1 MRRGLRG
8 LLRLTLWLLALGAI
22 TFMGA
27 WVANRWILPR
37 SVGTDLAFSMP
48 HLEGSSE
55 AEVYELCARVG
66 LVIRERP
73 AEYDASLPA
82 GYLLRQS
89 PRHGSQVKP
98 GRQVQAV
105 FSAGP
110 RMVILPD
117 FRGESERQARL
128 SLEDLGLLPGDL
140 LRCDGGGA
148 AGTIL
153 SSRPGPGARVPLGE
167 RVDLLL
173 SLGES
178 APDFLMPDLA
188 RRSLDGALAM
198 LEGSGLGA
206 PQLRYRSVLDAVPGT
221 ILSQSPPAGAR
232 LERGRHLE
240 LVVASGSD

>member
-1 MRRGLRG
+1 MKRGLRG
-8 LLRLTLWLLALGAI
+8 LLRLTLWLLTLGAI
-22 TFMGA
+22 TFLGI

-37 SVGTDLAFSMP
+37 SVGTDLAFPMP
-48 HLEGSSE
+48 QLEGSSE
-55 AEVYELCARVG
+55 AEVYELCARMG

-73 AEYDASLPA
+73 AEFDASLPV

-89 PRHGSQVKP
+89 PRRGSQVKP

-110 RMVILPD
+110 RMVTLPD

-153 SSRPGPGARVPLGE
+153 SSRPGPGVRVPLGA

-173 SLGES
+173 SLGKA

-206 PQLRYRSVLDAVPGT
+206 PRLRYRSVLDAAPGT

>member
-1 MRRGLRG
+1 MKRGLRG
-8 LLRLTLWLLALGAI
+8 LLRLTGWLLALATI
-22 TFMGA
+22 TFLGA

-37 SVGTDLAFSMP
+37 SVGTDLAFPMP
-48 HLEGSSE
+48 LLVGSSE
-55 AEVYELCARVG
+55 AEVYELCARHG

-73 AEYDASLPA
+73 AEFDASLPA

-89 PRHGSQVKP
+89 PRQGSQVKP

-110 RMVILPD
+110 HMVTLPD

-128 SLEDLGLLPGDL
+128 SLEDLGLLPGDF

-148 AGTIL
+148 AGSVL
-153 SSRPGPGARVPLGE
+153 SSRPGPGARVALGE

-173 SLGES
+173 SHGRA
-178 APDFLMPDLA
+178 APDYLMPDLA
-188 RRSLDGALAM
+188 LRSLEGALAM
-198 LEGSGLGA
+198 LEGSGLDA
-206 PQLRYRSVLDAVPGT
+206 PRLRYRSVTNAVPGT

-240 LVVASGSD
+240 LVVASGSE